1 MNTRASVVVVGL
13 AFAALGQGVASAA
26 DPLRLTQPVQAT
38 KFDIAPART
47 YLTPYFAVDPKNKLR
62 VAGAFIESRSKRCGF
77 MRSTDGGTTWT
88 KLESSPSPP
97 SYPFCLMTNSH
108 TFQGKVE
115 WGRDGALY
123 YGLDGW
129 DTQDAP
135 RRSVFL
141 SRSEDF
147 GDTWTPVPVDDARGT
162 EGADQFDNRPL
173 SSLPVDR
180 KSGNR
185 DAVYLAWRRQFPG
198 QTTPNAKA
206 NAAMVSVSADGGRTF
221 SPPFDLSGTVFSDDG
236 KRQQALTTATTVAA
250 PATTTTTTPLVPE
263 SGPAAG
269 SPTGAQQPATTTTT
283 VPPNSRAANK
293 TDVNNFG

>member
-1 MNTRASVVVVGL
+1 MNTRASVVVAGL

-26 DPLRLTQPVQAT
+26 DPLRLTRPVHAT

-47 YLTPYFAVDPKNKLR
+47 YLTPYLAVDPKNKLR
-62 VAGAFIESRSKRCGF
+62 VAGAFIETRTKRCGF

-88 KLESSPSPP
+88 RLESSPSPP

-123 YGLDGW
+123 YALDGW

-141 SRSEDF
+141 ARSEDF
-147 GDTWTPVPVDDARGT
+147 GDSWTPVAVDDARGT
-162 EGADQFDNRPL
+162 DGADQLDNRPL
-173 SSLPVDR
+173 SSLTVDR
-180 KSGNR
+180 KSGNQ

-198 QTTPNAKA
+198 QSTPNSKA
-206 NAAMVSVSADGGRTF
+206 NAAMVSVSTDGGRTF
-221 SPPFDLSGTVFSDDG
+221 SPPGRTSPSTPVRSSGARTSTG
-236 KRQQALTTATTVAA
+236 WA
-250 PATTTTTTPLVPE
+250 P
-263 SGPAAG
+263 
-269 SPTGAQQPATTTTT
+269 
-283 VPPNSRAANK
+283 RAASVSAWRRLAPCRAR
-293 TDVNNFG
+293 TPTLCTWGHPSARCRSHQ